1 MKLIVGL
8 GNPGRKYKNTRH
20 NIGWLMLDEL
30 IKSLSISSFKTVK
43 KFECEVTQGKINDE
57 RLILAKPLTF
67 MNKSGKAVGLLKN
80 FYKIDLEDII
90 IVRDDLDLELGK
102 YREKQDSGSGGH
114 NGINS
119 IIEHIG
125 SKGFT
130 QIKVGIKNDMLSK
143 MDPASFVLQKF
154 TAQEKKQLKSQI
166 PEFVA
171 RIQKLLE

>member
-1 MKLIVGL
+1 
-8 GNPGRKYKNTRH
+8 
-20 NIGWLMLDEL
+20 MLDEL

-43 KFECEVTQGKINDE
+43 KFECDVTQGKINDK

-130 QIKVGIKNDMLSK
+130 QIKVGIKNDTLSK